1 MKHFIR
7 IHCLALMFF
16 HAPAYAQDSR
26 DFFNKVNRSRE
37 ALQSGAIFNDDSF
50 ELVLTRKYCAGE
62 NAKKICWIDGNVNL
76 KASSTNIYSFQ
87 YVKVFTDH
95 VTPTKTYHNHISKKF
110 PPIPEFGYDYSIT
123 LELQLK
129 LDGSGLVHKY
139 EIQHK
144 GVDLY
149 AIILRDDFDL

>member
-1 MKHFIR
+1 MKLLIQ

-16 HAPAYAQDSR
+16 YAHAYAQDSR
-26 DFFNKVNRSRE
+26 IDFDKVNRSRE
-37 ALQSGAIFNDDSF
+37 ALQSGNIFNDDSF

-76 KASSTNIYSFQ
+76 KASSANIYSFQ
-87 YVKVFTDH
+87 YVKIFTDH
-95 VTPTKTYHNHISKKF
+95 ATTTKTYDNRISKKF
-110 PPIPEFGYDYSIT
+110 PPIPEFAYDYSIT
-123 LELQLK
+123 LQLQLK
-129 LDGSGLVHKY
+129 LDGSGLIHKY

-144 GVDLY
+144 GIDLY